1 MFTEKS
7 EWVLILLGV
16 AEEGGPKYEALKFLG
31 IGMGGILVALQA
43 LMAYKRAKAMEDT
56 AKAQADAANTQA
68 RATEEQAKANLHTEQ
83 GQRQER
89 LKNAIEHLGHKAVSV
104 RLGGAYELFHL
115 AQDTEKLCQTV
126 LEILCAHI
134 RQTTSENKYQE
145 AHKSNPSEEIQSLLT
160 LLFIEGYEV
169 FIYLRRNLQG
179 SWLNGADLSHA
190 DLRWANLSQAHLQK
204 ASFYGAYLHEASL
217 SDAQMQEAELAAT
230 HLDNAFLHRAK
241 LQEANLGRSCLR
253 GADLIGAQL
262 QGVNLASAQMQG
274 AILGSVQLQGAYLA
288 NAQMQGVICEE
299 DISTSFAQRIRESV
313 DQESDLSWVFFT
325 GGLSHKD
332 VDALVEGL
340 SDKKTRE
347 LREKLEPHIGM
358 SVSSELP
365 EKSDAV
371 IGAYTKEDAEKW
383 IAEYEKALSEPLL
396 ESPGQSPVGCVVCG
410 AELKTSWI
418 AELKPA
424 AANSSC
430 PHDH

>member
-68 RATEEQAKANLHTEQ
+68 RVTEEQVKANLHTEQ

-115 AQDTEKLCQTV
+115 AQDTEKLRQTV

-169 FIYLRRNLQG
+169 FIHLRRNLQG

-190 DLRWANLSQAHLQK
+190 DLRWADLSQAHLQK
-204 ASFYGAYLHEASL
+204 ASFYGAYLHEALL
-217 SDAQMQEAELAAT
+217 SDAQMQEAGLAAT

-241 LQEANLGRSCLR
+241 LQGANLGISCLR
-253 GADLIGAQL
+253 GADLIGA
-262 QGVNLASAQMQG
+262 
-274 AILGSVQLQGAYLA
+274 
-288 NAQMQGVICEE
+288 
-299 DISTSFAQRIRESV
+299 
-313 DQESDLSWVFFT
+313 
-325 GGLSHKD
+325 
-332 VDALVEGL
+332 
-340 SDKKTRE
+340 
-347 LREKLEPHIGM
+347 
-358 SVSSELP
+358 
-365 EKSDAV
+365 
-371 IGAYTKEDAEKW
+371 
-383 IAEYEKALSEPLL
+383 
-396 ESPGQSPVGCVVCG
+396 
-410 AELKTSWI
+410 
-418 AELKPA
+418 
-424 AANSSC
+424 
-430 PHDH
+430 

>member
-16 AEEGGPKYEALKFLG
+16 SEEGGPKYEALKFLG

-89 LKNAIEHLGHKAVSV
+89 LKNAIEHLGHEAVSV

-134 RQTTSENKYQE
+134 RQTTSESKYRE

-160 LLFIEGYEV
+160 LLFVEGYEV
-169 FIYLRRNLQG
+169 FIDLRRNLQG
-179 SWLNGADLSHA
+179 SWLNGADLFQA

-230 HLDNAFLHRAK
+230 HLDNAFLQGAK
-241 LQEANLGRSCLR
+241 LQGANLGGSCLR

-262 QGVNLASAQMQG
+262 QGVNLANAQMQG

-288 NAQMQGVICEE
+288 NAQMQGVTCDE
-299 DISTSFAQRIRESV
+299 DISTSFAQRMRESV
-313 DQESDLSWVFFT
+313 DHESDLSWVFFT
-325 GGLSHKD
+325 GGLSQKD
-332 VDALVEGL
+332 MDALVEGL

-347 LREKLEPHIGM
+347 LQEKLKPHIDI

-365 EKSDAV
+365 EESDAV
-371 IGAYTKEDAEKW
+371 IGVYTKEDAEKW
-383 IAEYEKALSEPLL
+383 IAEYETALSEPLL
-396 ESPGQSPVGCVVCG
+396 ESPRHSPVGCVVCG
-410 AELKTSWI
+410 AEIKTSWI

-424 AANSSC
+424 ASNPSC
-430 PHDH
+430 SHGH